1 MRNVLEAI
9 EGITLHSLDL
19 LHKLLPCQQAGDVS
33 DAVDDIYDQL
43 EVNIQTTL
51 VCVCTALCIS
61 MYVAIL
67 QAQ

>member
-19 LHKLLPCQQAGDVS
+19 LHKLLPCQQASDVS

-43 EVNIQTTL
+43 EVTIQATF
-51 VCVCTALCIS
+51 VCV
-61 MYVAIL
+61 YV
-67 QAQ
+67 QFCV

>member
-33 DAVDDIYDQL
+33 DAVDNIYDQL
-43 EVNIQTTL
+43 EVTIQTTF
-51 VCVCTALCIS
+51 VCVQVQFC
-61 MYVAIL
+61 V
-67 QAQ
+67 